1 MTRFILASGSPR
13 RRELLSE
20 LKISF
25 EVHPADVDETIDETK
40 PLEKEIERLSFKK
53 ADAVYEMNPDAV
65 VIGSDTIVT
74 IDGKILGK
82 PKTKE
87 EAVHML
93 KMLSGK
99 THKVIT
105 GVSILS
111 AKEGKNNLVKLTI
124 TQGSVDISSRS
135 DEGNVN
141 EHVSADVEGEDLVI
155 GFNSK
160 YLLDVLKAVS
170 DEEVAFEMGTSV
182 SSCLIKPVE
191 GGEYTFLVLPVRI
204 AYA

>member
-20 LKISF
+20 LKIPF
-25 EVHPADVDETIDETK
+25 EVYPADVDETIDETR

-53 ADAVYEMNPDAV
+53 ADAVYEMNKDAV
-65 VIGSDTIVT
+65 VIGSDTIVS

-111 AKEGKNNLVKLTI
+111 AKEKETFSVTSEVSFDNLTDYEIMDYVNTNEPLDKAGAYAIQGDAAKFI
-124 TQGSVDISSRS
+124 TGINGDYYAI
-135 DEGNVN
+135 
-141 EHVSADVEGEDLVI
+141 I
-155 GFNSK
+155 GLPINRVYQILKK
-160 YLLDVLKAVS
+160 YL
-170 DEEVAFEMGTSV
+170 
-182 SSCLIKPVE
+182 
-191 GGEYTFLVLPVRI
+191 
-204 AYA
+204 